1 MFTFFGISFGSLPPL
16 ELRQGGGEFDFSRLQ
31 PGVDNVRSDVWLSPE
46 LRGLLHAHQ
55 AALLAKITATE
66 DLRARRKSTS
76 APERRVLKATIHEY
90 LESSL
95 QQAHGAQNYELALL
109 AHVALY
115 QDIWTEFQRLWN
127 ELAAALRDQVQRL
140 EAAKTPDRAHV
151 LAARTRLDTLQANR
165 SGLLKRAGD
174 DFYGLFHEIEMEGLQ
189 RARRAVLGPDAA
201 LLFRIFDSRLAFA
214 EPDDNTVLAENYV
227 LFGRYER
234 DPDRL
239 ENYCRAALDFLAKQG
254 ALAPATAGE
263 SAVAEAGRYLAVPET
278 TEMLF
283 GSVLPGAAPP
293 NPEQR
298 LRARRWLRRL
308 EKGDLIWRAA
318 AAYEVPGLTRLFVP
332 PLNHQQVKNAMLHRR
347 EMARVLQVLA
357 TTHIS
362 PAPLQQARQRLHQ
375 MGRESRLRLAL
386 RLYSDLA
393 RYLNDVTARRTLLH
407 LARKVHLIGEPGVR
421 ELSALNHTLYE
432 FLLPREQTQATQR
445 ITGHVILKADVRES
459 TLLTTRMVE
468 RGLNP
473 ASHFS
478 RNLFEPLNQFL
489 ALYGAEKVFLE
500 GDAVIVALYEHDHQ
514 PSPIVSRA
522 CALAR
527 QLLELVELQNRR
539 SEAQGLPLLEL
550 GIGIAYSAAAP
561 LFLADGE
568 RRIMIS
574 PALNL
579 SDRLA
584 SCARRAKRA
593 LADQVSGF
601 RVFLFESGKDEEDFL
616 PYNVDGIRLSPS
628 AGTRLQG
635 ELAWQPIEITATLPW
650 QTTPAPVV
658 LQYAQVPITA
668 GKFTPLLLR
677 SAHALRLNAVGKAE
691 GEGTVIYY
699 ELCANPAL
707 YAAAEA
713 QLSRHA
719 EVSG

>member
-1 MFTFFGISFGSLPPL
+1 MFTLFGISFGSLPAL
-16 ELRQGGGEFDFSRLQ
+16 ELHQGGGEFDFSRLQ
-31 PGVDNVRSDVWLSPE
+31 PGVDNVRSDVWLSPA
-46 LRGLLHAHQ
+46 LRSLLHAHQ
-55 AALLAKITATE
+55 AALLAKITGSE
-66 DLRARRKSTS
+66 DLRARQRTVPP
-76 APERRVLKATIHEY
+76 PERRVLKATIHEY
-90 LESSL
+90 LEASL
-95 QQAHGAQNYELALL
+95 QQAHGAQNYELAIL

-115 QDIWTEFQRLWN
+115 QEIWTEFQRLWSD
-127 ELAAALRDQVQRL
+127 LAAALRDQVQRL
-140 EAAKTPDRAHV
+140 EASKTPDRTQV

-201 LLFRIFDSRLAFA
+201 QHFRIFDSRLAFA
-214 EPDDNTVLAENYV
+214 EPDDNTVLAENYF

-239 ENYCRAALDFLAKQG
+239 ENYCRAVLDFLATQG
-254 ALAPATAGE
+254 TLAAAAPGE
-263 SAVAEAGRYLAVPET
+263 SAVTHAGRYLAVPET
-278 TEMLF
+278 AETLF
-283 GSVLPGAAPP
+283 GAVLPGAPP
-293 NPEQR
+293 PSQEQR

-308 EKGDLIWRAA
+308 QKHDLIWRAA

-332 PLNHQQVKNAMLHRR
+332 PLNHQQIKNAMLHRR
-347 EMARVLQVLA
+347 EMDRVLQVLA
-357 TTHIS
+357 TTHIN
-362 PAPLQQARQRLHQ
+362 PLPLQQARQRLRN
-375 MGRESRLRLAL
+375 MGREAPLRLAL

-393 RYLNDVTARRTLLH
+393 RYLNDVASRRTLLN
-407 LARKVHLIGEPGVR
+407 LSRKVHLIGDEGVR
-421 ELSALNHTLYE
+421 ELSALNHTLYD
-432 FLLPREQTQATQR
+432 FLLPREQAPATQR
-445 ITGHVILKADVRES
+445 ISSHVILKADVRES

-527 QLLELVELQNRR
+527 QILELVEMHNRR
-539 SEAQGLPLLEL
+539 SEAQGLPPLEL
-550 GIGIAYSAAAP
+550 GIGIAFSAAAP
-561 LFLADGE
+561 LFLADGD

-579 SDRLA
+579 SDRLS

-593 LADQVSGF
+593 LAEQTSGF

-616 PYNVDGIRLSPS
+616 PYNVDGIRLGPS
-628 AGTRLQG
+628 AGARLQE
-635 ELAWQPIEITATLPW
+635 ELSWQPVEIPATLPW
-650 QTTPAPVV
+650 QTTPTP
-658 LQYAQVPITA
+658 LLLHYAQVPITA
-668 GKFTPLLLR
+668 GKFTSLLLR
-677 SAHALRLNAVGKAE
+677 SARALRLNAMGKAE
-691 GEGTVIYY
+691 GEGTVVYY
-699 ELCANPAL
+699 ELCANPGF
-707 YAAAEA
+707 YTAAEA
-713 QLSRHA
+713 QLNRDV
-719 EVSG
+719 EVPG